1 MHERR
6 LPRFRA
12 RLATPASIAM
22 LLVGLVAVTGP
33 ASGGGHVPPIVIIGD
48 SVSVGGG
55 ATAGNGWTYVLGRS
69 VAVDV
74 HARNGATTGY
84 FV

>member
-6 LPRFRA
+6 LPKLRVRF
-12 RLATPASIAM
+12 ATPASMAM
-22 LLVGLVAVTGP
+22 LLVGLIAVTGP

-69 VAVDV
+69 VGMLTS
-74 HARNGATTGY
+74 H
-84 FV
+84 